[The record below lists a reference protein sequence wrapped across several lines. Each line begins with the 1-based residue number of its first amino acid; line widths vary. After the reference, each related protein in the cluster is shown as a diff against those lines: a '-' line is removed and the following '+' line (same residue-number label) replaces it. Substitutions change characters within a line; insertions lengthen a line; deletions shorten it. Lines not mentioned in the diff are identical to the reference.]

1 MTVSGM
7 TAYIVTMREKK
18 NMILESIMLKIVLLK
33 LKESTMTKRRF
44 VVIMLCVMSAFGFM
58 FVGCTS
64 TDIKSNVAGEYSLI
78 TKIAS
83 KDFIPL
89 GFVSV
94 SATETVIISPLYFT
108 KEMLGEKVTFDLL
121 LQEARRLYPET
132 SDIINIR
139 IDRVDQRKTTLVDF
153 FIGSTRTVK
162 YLGNGLA
169 IKYTDALEEVIAPS
183 RARTDTLPPLSI
195 NR

>member
-1 MTVSGM
+1 
-7 TAYIVTMREKK
+7 
-18 NMILESIMLKIVLLK
+18 
-33 LKESTMTKRRF
+33 MTKGWF
-44 VVIMLCVMSAFGFM
+44 IVVMLCVMLAFGLM
-58 FVGCTS
+58 LAGCTS
-64 TDIKSNVAGEYSLI
+64 TDLKSNVAGEYSLI

-94 SATETVIISPLYFT
+94 NATETVIISPFYFT

-139 IDRVDQRKTTLVDF
+139 IDRLDQNKTTLVDF

-162 YLGNGLA
+162 YIGNALA
-169 IKYTDALEEVIAPS
+169 IQYTDALEEVREPS
-183 RARTDTLPPLSI
+183 GARTDTLPPLSI
-195 NR
+195 HWR